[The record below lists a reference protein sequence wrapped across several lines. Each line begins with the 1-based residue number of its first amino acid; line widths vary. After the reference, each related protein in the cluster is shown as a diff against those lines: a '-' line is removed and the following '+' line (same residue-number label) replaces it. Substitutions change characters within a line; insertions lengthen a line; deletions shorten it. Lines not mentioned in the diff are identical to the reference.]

1 MCSFNETSNIYHM
14 KKSWNFAENQ
24 HNYLLIKQYRKM
36 NNQTYSF
43 CACNSSPSCTVSN
56 VGLGKTNQS
65 MCTLKS
71 RLSVVPTVSVSTE
84 LNREYYTKQ

>member
-1 MCSFNETSNIYHM
+1 MSSFNKTSNIYHM

-56 VGLGKTNQS
+56 VTTPSGT
-65 MCTLKS
+65 
-71 RLSVVPTVSVSTE
+71 
-84 LNREYYTKQ
+84 RENKPIHVYT